1 MQRERYLVLCQ
12 CDGQIGRT
20 FNLSKPPLKTFG
32 NLMPEEQFNEI
43 KKAERV
49 VERTYGLLKEAYRLL
64 KEFSC
69 SLIPDSFGGYGLHY
83 NGEKFL
89 AEKMRLPIYGYI
101 ERIPTN
107 VEDNFTNLS
116 VLAPR
121 QGSKL
126 SRVMVGPIRFVNHSC
141 QPNCQYK
148 AVELNGRRAVE
159 IVTLR
164 KITPGSELLTFNGEE
179 FFGPG
184 NKDCLYPHTGFH
196 SFVSTPNNST
206 VQPSPKISPICCSSP
221 LVDAERVFKLRN
233 FKRRLW
239 EKNVIHE
246 RQPTKKKCLF
256 DLRLPSGDSSD
267 SDTLSEVSDGKQ
279 DLETSVSQLDS
290 SSDENLDDAKNCAA
304 LNEGEVSPPAQNDYF
319 CEELKPDVEPF
330 EFLMLGSESSSHNFV
345 HCVESIVTT
354 HKISDKEATD
364 WLKLVRLVV
373 PDLNIPAFQTLR
385 KRHTESMQNKIAL
398 QKKTANGEWR
408 VLDYVKELK
417 SIVESHFDAII
428 KNERKK
434 KAGCDLKLPQ
444 AYNAD
449 SKNLKIFLIFNID
462 GVKIIKSRNNALW
475 PVWIAIANLPP
486 ILRAAFNNIILTGLW
501 FGSEKPEW
509 NDFLK
514 VTRESAFQLL

>member
-1 MQRERYLVLCQ
+1 MQRERYVVVCQ

-20 FNLSKPPLKTFG
+20 FNLSKPPLKTFV
-32 NLMPEEQFNEI
+32 NLLPEEQFNEI
-43 KKAERV
+43 KKAGRV

-83 NGEKFL
+83 NGENIL

-101 ERIPTN
+101 ETIPTN

-126 SRVMVGPIRFVNHSC
+126 SRVIVGPIRFVNHSC
-141 QPNCQYK
+141 QPNCEYK

-164 KITPGSELLTFNGEE
+164 KISPGSELLTFYGEE
-179 FFGPG
+179 LFGPG
-184 NKDCLYPHTGFH
+184 NKDCLCPHIDFH

-206 VQPSPKISPICCSSP
+206 VQPSPNISPICCSSP
-221 LVDAERVFKLRN
+221 LDDAERVFKLRN
-233 FKRRLW
+233 FKKRLW
-239 EKNVIHE
+239 EKIVIHE

-279 DLETSVSQLDS
+279 EDQGLETNVSQLDS
-290 SSDENLDDAKNCAA
+290 SSDENLDDATNCVA

-319 CEELKPDVEPF
+319 CEELKHDVEPF
-330 EFLMLGSESSSHNFV
+330 EFLGLGSESSSHNFV

-354 HKISDKEATD
+354 NRTSDKEATD
-364 WLKLVRLVV
+364 WLKLIRLFV
-373 PDLNIPAFQTLR
+373 PDLNIPAFKTLK
-385 KRHTESMQNKIAL
+385 KRHTESMQYKIAL

-417 SIVESHFDAII
+417 SIVE
-428 KNERKK
+428 
-434 KAGCDLKLPQ
+434 
-444 AYNAD
+444 
-449 SKNLKIFLIFNID
+449 
-462 GVKIIKSRNNALW
+462 
-475 PVWIAIANLPP
+475 
-486 ILRAAFNNIILTGLW
+486 
-501 FGSEKPEW
+501 
-509 NDFLK
+509 
-514 VTRESAFQLL
+514 